1 MLQHGENGRF
11 LHPRPPKHLRS
22 LQPFRYIKTVSNQPV
37 IDNTKR
43 GIFEW
48 LLLNFLFYG
57 LLLLV
62 VGPLTLAVSLYLKTR
77 QYLRKTQIGLIVLS
91 IGWLALTPWLLSSFK
106 QFWLFSILLSPLIAF
121 LLKGFLILSD
131 FIKPKSLQEYLSEEE
146 NKAKA
151 KERKLSDK
159 ASRLPEPPT
168 EPTTLR
174 LGARI
179 KGDLLTGNIGFVN
192 QQGWLLMSES
202 VLDQHMFLLGTTGAG
217 KSETIKRLVYEI
229 LKSTDRN
236 IYFADGKG
244 DAGLAN
250 DIRGLAYHNG
260 RGKAPIFKLGFDDY
274 GAIYH
279 GFQGGKPDVY
289 NRLCALVGI
298 HEAEGD
304 AKYYADVNRDLLQLI
319 CYAPGEPPRNFEDV
333 RARLHKGWLLHV
345 YRNNDIESQTIEDIK
360 QVDIEGLAR
369 RIRPLAREFSPCIG
383 DDGFALEDTR
393 CAIFSMRVQSVGDTS
408 KRFLDFLVEDL
419 KDFIGKR
426 QRHPSVLIIDEFGQ
440 FSNKNITALLSLA
453 RSSQLGII
461 LATQDV
467 ASLQDETTK
476 KLVLAN
482 TRTKLL
488 MATDFPEDVATLA
501 GTFYQ
506 IESSLQHQDGGV
518 TGLGSA
524 RVQHAF
530 KVDMNEVAQLQP
542 GEAFLIR
549 QRHAAKIKI
558 KAIGAVQHIQDQQEE
573 RRKMRQRED
582 TRSKNQEPPRLKPLL
597 NA

>member
-1 MLQHGENGRF
+1 M
-11 LHPRPPKHLRS
+11 
-22 LQPFRYIKTVSNQPV
+22 
-37 IDNTKR
+37 
-43 GIFEW
+43 
-48 LLLNFLFYG
+48 FYG

-62 VGPLTLAVSLYLKTR
+62 IGPLTLAVSLYLKSR
-77 QYLRKTQIGLIVLS
+77 QFSRKMNIGLIVLS
-91 IGWLALTPWLLSSFK
+91 VGWLALTPWLLSSFK
-106 QFWLFSILLSPLIAF
+106 QFWFFSILLSPLIAF
-121 LLKGFLILSD
+121 LLKGFLQLSH
-131 FIKPKSLQEYLSEEE
+131 FIKPKSMQEYLTAEEK
-146 NKAKA
+146 KAKA
-151 KERKLSDK
+151 KERRVSGKVSQ
-159 ASRLPEPPT
+159 LPEPQS
-168 EPTTLR
+168 EPDKLR
-174 LGARI
+174 LGATI
-179 KGDLLTGNIGFVN
+179 KGDSFTGHLGLENKN
-192 QQGWLLMSES
+192 GWLLMSES

-236 IYFADGKG
+236 VYFVDGKG
-244 DAGLAN
+244 DVDLAN
-250 DIRGLAYHNG
+250 DIRGLAYQNG

-279 GFQGGKPDVY
+279 GFRGAKSDIY

-298 HEAEGD
+298 NEAEGD

-319 CYAPGEPPRNFEDV
+319 CYAPGKPPRNFEEV
-333 RARLHKGWLLHV
+333 RVRLRKGWLLNA

-360 QVDIEGLAR
+360 QADIEGLAR

-506 IESSLQHQDGGV
+506 IESSIQHQDGGI

-549 QRHAAKIKI
+549 QRDAAKIKI
-558 KAIGAVQHIQDQQEE
+558 KAIGDVTHIEGQQAE
-573 RRKMRQRED
+573 KRQQLQTQIKKECQ
-582 TRSKNQEPPRLKPLL
+582 KPPKI
-597 NA
+597 